1 MTTLSRALTL
11 IAAPAVIT
19 CGPPPPAEPIP
30 QDAFA
35 PELGIVLDRMERTE
49 SGLYTQTL
57 RRGHGEA
64 AEAGDNV
71 VVHYEGWLP
80 DGTKFESSRAR
91 HEPIE
96 IPLGMGVVIDGWD
109 EGIEG
114 MRVGELRRLVI
125 PPELGYGRR
134 GSGAVPPNTPI
145 VFQVELMGIK

>member
-1 MTTLSRALTL
+1 MHEVMRPRNLVLFL
-11 IAAPAVIT
+11 AAATACAI
-19 CGPPPPAEPIP
+19 PPAAPIP

-35 PELGIVLDRMERTE
+35 SELGIELSLMERTE
-49 SGLYTQTL
+49 TGLYIQTL
-57 RRGHGEA
+57 RRGQGAVANVGH
-64 AEAGDNV
+64 NV

-96 IPLGMGVVIDGWD
+96 IPLGMDVVIDGWD
-109 EGIEG
+109 EGIVG

-125 PPELGYGRR
+125 PPELGYGRQ

-145 VFQVELMGIK
+145 VFQIELMGIK